1 MMGKCWKTNCSATER
16 WWYANGKIIIAQ
28 ANTIGTS
35 NRAKE
40 ISRHSIYTVYAILCI
55 TIHIAIKTISKMIH
69 ALNSRINAKH
79 LADVLPN
86 TICLVWVFLA
96 WDLSCSYAVLARAC
110 VCVCLNTKMCSFEWE
125 KFEERLHPKNDD
137 IKAKQKPCCSF
148 RTAFHLYCFPTV
160 YGSMGVC
167 MCLVNGKLNRESF
180 HHSMC
185 RAMPFAKVEQFL
197 FGFLLHACE
206 TNNRIVKWS
215 KLCEREWTRVNDWMN
230 EREMVEKGAA
240 RLYECL
246 ECH

>member
-1 MMGKCWKTNCSATER
+1 MRNILLMFCQIQSVSFGFFLLGIYHVLMLCS
-16 WWYANGKIIIAQ
+16 
-28 ANTIGTS
+28 
-35 NRAKE
+35 RA
-40 ISRHSIYTVYAILCI
+40 R
-55 TIHIAIKTISKMIH
+55 
-69 ALNSRINAKH
+69 
-79 LADVLPN
+79 
-86 TICLVWVFLA
+86 
-96 WDLSCSYAVLARAC
+96 

-215 KLCEREWTRVNDWMN
+215 KLCARVSAPWMN
-230 EREMVEKGAA
+230 EWKRDGGERGSTNVWMLRMPLENGAA
-240 RLYECL
+240 VGDKQNTLQI
-246 ECH
+246 

>member
-1 MMGKCWKTNCSATER
+1 MRNILLMFCQIQSVSFGFFLLGIYHVLMLCS
-16 WWYANGKIIIAQ
+16 
-28 ANTIGTS
+28 
-35 NRAKE
+35 RA
-40 ISRHSIYTVYAILCI
+40 R
-55 TIHIAIKTISKMIH
+55 
-69 ALNSRINAKH
+69 
-79 LADVLPN
+79 
-86 TICLVWVFLA
+86 
-96 WDLSCSYAVLARAC
+96 

-125 KFEERLHPKNDD
+125 KCEERLHPKNDD

-206 TNNRIVKWS
+206 TNNRIVKWC
-215 KLCEREWTRVNDWMN
+215 KLCEREWAREWLN

-240 RLYECL
+240 RMYECF